1 MFHLLLVN
9 LFNLNTV
16 FICKSCRNFIN
27 RYFQYMKVQQ
37 HQIRVYYNTAMK
49 RLDFKQELT
58 SPKFISIFFCHVSFY
73 LKNIWYLISS
83 YFKYLFK
90 HSLSPQ
96 RKLNISWSQR
106 EKILIYKILSRR
118 YISLAHYWDAFERNY
133 ETSCFVNGRLREW
146 WR

>member
-1 MFHLLLVN
+1 MFRLLLVD

-58 SPKFISIFFCHVSFY
+58 SPTFISIFFCHVSFY
-73 LKNIWYLISS
+73 LKTIWYLISA
-83 YFKYLFK
+83 YFKCFYK
-90 HSLSPQ
+90 HSLPPQ
-96 RKLNISWSQR
+96 RKPNISWSQGEKYTKYYHADTDCLHSIEMHSR
-106 EKILIYKILSRR
+106 ETMK
-118 YISLAHYWDAFERNY
+118 
-133 ETSCFVNGRLREW
+133 
-146 WR
+146 